1 MESNNNSEIIAAT
14 KILLSISNADGKI
27 DKNEKNIINIILHDF
42 FEISIDKANKIMID
56 TFIEFKKSS
65 EIYDD
70 SKILNKAFSY
80 EDKIDFICCC
90 FEVALSDE
98 NLHYLEFQATIFQLV
113 PLTKISVLT
122 LLVFQGYSEP
132 QNHLDHIPLG
142 LAGEIHSHHVAA
154 HNSIF

>member
-1 MESNNNSEIIAAT
+1 MESNNNSEIIAAS

-42 FEISIDKANKIMID
+42 FEISIDKANKIMTD
-56 TFIEFKKSS
+56 TFIEFEKSS

-90 FEVALSDE
+90 FEVALSDK
-98 NLHYLEFQATIFQLV
+98 NLHYLENHFIK
-113 PLTKISVLT
+113 KIAYILKIEDED
-122 LLVFQGYSEP
+122 LINAKKEI
-132 QNHLDHIPLG
+132 QNYL
-142 LAGEIHSHHVAA
+142 
-154 HNSIF
+154 N